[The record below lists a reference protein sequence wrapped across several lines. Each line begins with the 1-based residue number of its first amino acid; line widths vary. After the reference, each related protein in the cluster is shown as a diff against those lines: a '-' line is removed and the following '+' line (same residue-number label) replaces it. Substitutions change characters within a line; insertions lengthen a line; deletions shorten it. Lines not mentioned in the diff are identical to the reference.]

1 MPTFNRRPTTPTHLI
16 KVKDQ
21 IQLTHIPKKRIQHLH
36 KEMYRLQI
44 RQLVIV
50 RIHTDTE
57 EQSRVAPVDD
67 FRRAELN
74 EVRLVLLVPRRDQA
88 VHFAFELDLLFI
100 LLEKEIRKR

>member
-1 MPTFNRRPTTPTHLI
+1 MPTSNSRPRTPTHLI
-16 KVKDQ
+16 KVKNQ
-21 IQLTHIPKKRIQHLH
+21 IQLTHIAKKRIQHLH

-74 EVRLVLLVPRRDQA
+74 EVRLVLLVPRRNQA
-88 VHFAFELDLLFI
+88 VDFAFKLDLFFI
-100 LLEKEIRKR
+100 LWEE